1 MKEVF
6 SLDDLPERRMTVR
19 NLVALSERE
28 QLGDAISIA
37 RQQLARMLAEKILE
51 KGQVFSITGA
61 QSGGHRTVEFR
72 VDCIVLT
79 ADEFAALKQESFRQG
94 VEHAQGFMPE
104 PVRWGG

>member
-6 SLDDLPERRMTVR
+6 NLADLPERRMTVR

-28 QLGDAISIA
+28 QLGDAIDIA
-37 RQQLARMLAEKILE
+37 RQQLSHLLAAKIL
-51 KGQVFSITGA
+51 KNGPFFSATPSV
-61 QSGGHRTVEFR
+61 SGPYTSVEIR

-79 ADEFAALKQESFRQG
+79 ADEFVALKQGSFRQG

-104 PVRWGG
+104 PVRCGG